1 MRLWG
6 MIRFTIGET
15 LRKGTLL
22 FYFGVGTFI
31 LIIFALGISQS
42 PEDANMITLFG
53 NPVTKQSIQD
63 HNVVEFILV
72 MLHRQSVSAIM
83 LFGIFGIAGLIP
95 SMLEKGK
102 IDLFL
107 SKPLTRGELLMARS
121 IGAVSGIAINL
132 IYFFLGIWLI
142 FGSRIGIWH
151 WGFLSSVIYVII
163 AFFCYYSVV
172 AIVGLITRSTGFSIL
187 LAFLFS
193 IISWGLEKREQGL
206 FVIWDNSIYHRLLDG
221 LYYLTPQLSAM
232 LENSTRIVGEMPLM
246 QQSVEFTIIPFVYSL
261 LATSLLYFLAVLYFS
276 RQDY

>member
-31 LIIFALGISQS
+31 LIIFASGIGQS
-42 PEDANMITLFG
+42 PEDSNVVTLFG
-53 NPVTKQSIQD
+53 NPVSKQSIQD

-142 FGSRIGIWH
+142 FGLRIGVWH

-206 FVIWDNSIYHRLLDG
+206 YVIWDNSIYHRLLDG

>member
-1 MRLWG
+1 
-6 MIRFTIGET
+6 
-15 LRKGTLL
+15 
-22 FYFGVGTFI
+22 
-31 LIIFALGISQS
+31 
-42 PEDANMITLFG
+42 
-53 NPVTKQSIQD
+53 
-63 HNVVEFILV
+63 

-206 FVIWDNSIYHRLLDG
+206 YVIWDNSIYHRLLDG

>member
-53 NPVTKQSIQD
+53 NQVTKQSIQD

-142 FGSRIGIWH
+142 FGLRIGVWH

-206 FVIWDNSIYHRLLDG
+206 YVIWDNSIYHRLLDG